1 MSIGKRRDSH
11 ELFIDSQF
19 SYCPLVWI
27 FHSRKNNIKINNIHE
42 RCLWLIYGDKR
53 SSYEELF
60 EKNVSV
66 SVHHRNNQVLATEMY
81 RVKSDLS
88 PKIFSGLSCQTE
100 KNPASFGSAICK
112 DCIMGVKVSHVLAKD
127 IGYSPSIKDIFINIF
142 WHYFFFFRKCL
153 QRGDITEGTARGYS

>member
-42 RCLWLIYGDKR
+42 RCLWLIYSDKR

-66 SVHHRNNQVLATEMY
+66 SVHHRIIRYLQRKCTESNLIYHLRFSATY
-81 RVKSDLS
+81 LVKQKRIQHHLEAQFARTVSWEWKYLMS
-88 PKIFSGLSCQTE
+88 WPKI
-100 KNPASFGSAICK
+100 
-112 DCIMGVKVSHVLAKD
+112 
-127 IGYSPSIKDIFINIF
+127 
-142 WHYFFFFRKCL
+142 
-153 QRGDITEGTARGYS
+153 